1 MLARGRHVVAVGLDP
16 VHHRLK
22 VTEVGHAFVGG
33 PVHHHRW
40 LDEGVATLAEEIH
53 RVGRK
58 RHLHP
63 SEVALE
69 VVETAPCDLCSALKV
84 HPAVHFDQVVVGAWF
99 EGKRRLLAVHRMH
112 GVARFIGP
120 TRHRLVKQIRDA
132 HAHCVAGRQGL
143 VDLFLHRRD
152 AVSDGSDLG
161 QHTLHFFLITGLL
174 GRTDRTSG
182 LVAFRSQHVSGL
194 QQVAPCLVET
204 DDLVDGVV
212 RKSTSVMVRTDA
224 VWRVT
229 EERDVQHGKAS
240 KPTSEGPSSSGFAI
254 TS

>member
-1 MLARGRHVVAVGLDP
+1 MLARGRHVVAVGLDA

-33 PVHHHRW
+33 PVHHHRR

-53 RVGRK
+53 RIGRK
-58 RHLHP
+58 RHFHP

-69 VVETAPCDLCSALKV
+69 VVEAAPCDLCSTLKV
-84 HPAVHFDQVVVGAWF
+84 HPAVHLDEIVVRAWF

-112 GVARFIGP
+112 GVAGFIGP
-120 TRHRLVKQIRDA
+120 TWHRLVKQVRDA
-132 HAHCVAGRQGL
+132 HAHGVAGRQGL

-161 QHTLHFFLITGLL
+161 QHTLHLFLVTGLL
-174 GRTDRTSG
+174 GRTNRTGG
-182 LVAFRSQHVSGL
+182 LVAFRPQHIGGL
-194 QQVAPCLVET
+194 EQVAPCPVKAN
-204 DDLVDGVV
+204 DLVDGVV
-212 RKSTSVMVRTDA
+212 RKSTPVMVRTDA

-229 EERDVQHGKAS
+229 EERDVQHGRAS

-254 TS
+254 TR